1 MSQSKTTIKRSLV
14 SFLNRMKSVK
24 NSSFTHTSI
33 TEPAGSFY
41 IHSEYINEFHKLYQ
55 HALKAGC
62 DLYLTEKHVDVS
74 PVLIDFDF
82 RFPLDQVERKYDL
95 AMLREIVVL
104 YMREL
109 GRYVEL
115 DDPPAI
121 YVMEKSSPVVLDSKN
136 VVKDGVHIVIP
147 EVVTRPSVQL
157 LVRKRMLEH
166 IQNVIAPMEC
176 SNSVD
181 DIFDECVI
189 NKNNWQMYGSRKPG
203 SEPYRVTHIWR
214 VVQNDEQGEFIEEL
228 PLANDD
234 AEYVATLSI
243 RNKLIESPLRT
254 NDPAFEDVEAYDK
267 QLLEESIK
275 RESRSK
281 LYNKICDTQE
291 TNFSPS
297 EEGVDIS
304 FVRSLIGI
312 LDKNRVDRYNDW
324 IRLGWCLRNISTDL
338 LEDWDEISQASE
350 KYEPGTCERY
360 WTFMR
365 KGGLGIGSLHMWAKQ
380 DNRQEYQK
388 LISKDISKYIRTSI
402 SGLDYDIGMVIVRM
416 FKHRYRCANIRNNLW
431 YEYRDHRWREQE
443 KAYKLFYQDIP
454 TLVFDQYTQHI
465 THLEHSTIGMEDQN
479 ERDLIIKNCD
489 TFRKIRAK
497 FKNTSFTKD
506 KMYKECSGQML
517 EEKFFEKLDEN
528 PSLLC
533 FENGVYDL
541 DACEFREGRPE
552 DYTSYTTGINYIE
565 FDEENPYVD
574 QVNDFIEKVL
584 PDPDVREYVLLLFAS
599 ILDGTNRDENFHIWT
614 GSGSNG
620 KSKIVELFQQCIGD
634 YGCIFNVSML
644 TQKRGKS
651 NECNPELAIAKGK
664 RFAVL
669 QEPEENEKMNVG
681 VMKEMTGGDTL
692 QCRGLYKDPFKFKPQ
707 FTCVLTCNHMP
718 EMPANDGGTWRRV
731 RRVEF
736 TSKFLDAPNP
746 QNPNEFKI
754 DRELSQKFAVWRETF
769 MTILLRYHQKYKIH
783 GLNVPEKVNMYT
795 KEYQRKNDV
804 IAEFCENYVRVE
816 ENASTPVA
824 QLFAT
829 FREFLTN
836 DNIRGRN
843 IRRSDFQETLS
854 KTYGNATTVSGKL
867 VWKGIKQIM
876 PSSIKD
882 DEDDC

>member
-1 MSQSKTTIKRSLV
+1 
-14 SFLNRMKSVK
+14 
-24 NSSFTHTSI
+24 
-33 TEPAGSFY
+33 
-41 IHSEYINEFHKLYQ
+41 
-55 HALKAGC
+55 
-62 DLYLTEKHVDVS
+62 
-74 PVLIDFDF
+74 
-82 RFPLDQVERKYDL
+82 
-95 AMLREIVVL
+95 MLREIVVL

-214 VVQNDEQGEFIEEL
+214 VVQNDEQGELIEEL

-380 DNRQEYQK
+380 DNSARV
-388 LISKDISKYIRTSI
+388 SKAHFEGYLEI
-402 SGLDYDIGMVIVRM
+402 
-416 FKHRYRCANIRNNLW
+416 HQN
-431 YEYRDHRWREQE
+431 
-443 KAYKLFYQDIP
+443 
-454 TLVFDQYTQHI
+454 QH
-465 THLEHSTIGMEDQN
+465 
-479 ERDLIIKNCD
+479 
-489 TFRKIRAK
+489 
-497 FKNTSFTKD
+497 
-506 KMYKECSGQML
+506 
-517 EEKFFEKLDEN
+517 
-528 PSLLC
+528 
-533 FENGVYDL
+533 
-541 DACEFREGRPE
+541 
-552 DYTSYTTGINYIE
+552 
-565 FDEENPYVD
+565 
-574 QVNDFIEKVL
+574 
-584 PDPDVREYVLLLFAS
+584 
-599 ILDGTNRDENFHIWT
+599 
-614 GSGSNG
+614 
-620 KSKIVELFQQCIGD
+620 
-634 YGCIFNVSML
+634 
-644 TQKRGKS
+644 
-651 NECNPELAIAKGK
+651 
-664 RFAVL
+664 
-669 QEPEENEKMNVG
+669 
-681 VMKEMTGGDTL
+681 
-692 QCRGLYKDPFKFKPQ
+692 
-707 FTCVLTCNHMP
+707 
-718 EMPANDGGTWRRV
+718 
-731 RRVEF
+731 
-736 TSKFLDAPNP
+736 
-746 QNPNEFKI
+746 
-754 DRELSQKFAVWRETF
+754 
-769 MTILLRYHQKYKIH
+769 
-783 GLNVPEKVNMYT
+783 
-795 KEYQRKNDV
+795 QR
-804 IAEFCENYVRVE
+804 
-816 ENASTPVA
+816 S
-824 QLFAT
+824 
-829 FREFLTN
+829 
-836 DNIRGRN
+836 
-843 IRRSDFQETLS
+843 
-854 KTYGNATTVSGKL
+854 
-867 VWKGIKQIM
+867 
-876 PSSIKD
+876 
-882 DEDDC
+882 